1 MDLQGVAVQREIDE
15 RAVRR
20 QAERALERQIDVL
33 HRISR
38 IAFESLELGG
48 KLVRII
54 QQIADALV
62 HQRQLVTKEGELLKV
77 REIMHDLAERSD
89 DLREAQIFEIE
100 QATHVGVG
108 RYSQRAWMGDV
119 APGDVNFRLGRLRIA
134 DDVRCHLDRQRK
146 IGGSGDRRSRD
157 DGIDVAR

>member
-1 MDLQGVAVQREIDE
+1 EARNIPQIEIELELILETGRQSQLDLQGVAVQRQIDE

-38 IAFESLELGG
+38 IAFESLQLGG

-62 HQRQLVTKEGELLKV
+62 QQWQLVIKQGELL
-77 REIMHDLAERSD
+77 E
-89 DLREAQIFEIE
+89 
-100 QATHVGVG
+100 
-108 RYSQRAWMGDV
+108 
-119 APGDVNFRLGRLRIA
+119 LG
-134 DDVRCHLDRQRK
+134 
-146 IGGSGDRRSRD
+146 
-157 DGIDVAR
+157 